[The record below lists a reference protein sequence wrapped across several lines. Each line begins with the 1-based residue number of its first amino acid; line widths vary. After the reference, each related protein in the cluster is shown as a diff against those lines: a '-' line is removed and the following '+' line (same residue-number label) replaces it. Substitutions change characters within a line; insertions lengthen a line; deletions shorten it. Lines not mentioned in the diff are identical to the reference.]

1 MQRLMNRTVCNIEP
15 VCQVRVYLCSLAI
28 DCLRFSVDT
37 IFRFP
42 LVNVFLLPDLEKKI
56 EIRVFE

>member
-1 MQRLMNRTVCNIEP
+1 MQRLMNRAVCNIES
-15 VCQVRVYLCSLAI
+15 VRVYLCSLAI

-42 LVNVFLLPDLEKKI
+42 LVNVFFLPDLEKKI
-56 EIRVFE
+56 KIRVFE